1 MRFWLIVPA
10 LIAGVHAEAPVIDAR
25 AASIM
30 EALSNRMDGA
40 KQLVFRATVVYDA
53 IRSVGDEEVKVQ
65 MSGVVEGGI
74 RRPDRLRMSVRGDA
88 INREVFY
95 DGKTF
100 TLLAPNENLY
110 GQREVDGG
118 IDRALDRVD
127 ELAGYVPP
135 LTDFIYTGTWEALK
149 PRIVASRYLGLHTVG
164 GRRTHHI
171 LFVQKDVTWQIW
183 VDRELMVP
191 RKLVVTY
198 TDDPT
203 KPQFVAVWDKWDF
216 DAKLADSLFVFTP
229 PKGAVKVDMIP
240 EASK

>member
-1 MRFWLIVPA
+1 MRFWLIVLA
-10 LIAGVHAEAPVIDAR
+10 LACGVGAEEPVIDAR
-25 AASIM
+25 AESIM
-30 EALSNRMDGA
+30 KAVSNRMDRA
-40 KQLVFRATVVYDA
+40 KQLVFRAVVAYDV
-53 IRSVGDEEVKVQ
+53 IQMVGDEEIKVQ

-88 INREVFY
+88 VNREVFY

-100 TLLAPNENLY
+100 TLLAPNEKFY

-118 IDRALDRVD
+118 IDQALDRVD

-135 LTDFIYTGTWEALK
+135 LTDFIYTGTWETLK
-149 PRIVASRYLGLHTVG
+149 PRIVASRYLGLHSVG
-164 GRRTHHI
+164 GRRAHHI

-216 DAKLADSLFVFTP
+216 DAKLADSLFLFTP